1 MGLLRVLLALSVV
14 IGHTAPFLGMT
25 MVGGKLA
32 VQGFFIVS
40 GFYMSLILNEK
51 YPADGTGTWLFYSN
65 RFLRIYPMYW
75 AVLAIALA
83 QFVGIFAVEYFAPG
97 FFRAHFHSL
106 TAIGAAKEFW
116 NLSADKIAFITVTNV
131 TLVGMDLS
139 YFLRFDLDHLA
150 FTSNWLLH
158 EPYPFKFYFVSQA
171 WTLGIE
177 VAVYALAPF
186 VFRRSTR
193 FLVTA
198 LVASFALRAV
208 AVEAGY
214 HADPWNYRF
223 LPFEFGLFVAGALLY
238 RLYKAAPDLVGN
250 RAIGLGCLATGIAS
264 ILGYQAL
271 RHTGGGALGFEMRE
285 LLFLIVFAA
294 CIPATFAIS
303 KGWTADRWIG
313 ELSYPIYLC
322 HLLVVQLCN
331 GQFGYGDIKPVAGT
345 IIAAIAL
352 TIAIERPLDRF
363 RQARFRSRTAA
374 PPAWRETSLSG
385 ISA

>member
-51 YPADGTGTWLFYSN
+51 YPADGAGTWLFYSN

-106 TAIGAAKEFW
+106 TAIGPAQEFW

-150 FTSNWLLH
+150 FTSNWQLH
-158 EPYPFKFYFVSQA
+158 EPYPFRFYFVSQA
-171 WTLGIE
+171 WTLAIE
-177 VAVYALAPF
+177 VVVYALAPL
-186 VFRRSTR
+186 VFRRSLG
-193 FLVTA
+193 FLGAA
-198 LVASFALRAV
+198 LVASFALRTMAFD
-208 AVEAGY
+208 AGY
-214 HADPWNYRF
+214 GADPWNYRF
-223 LPFEFGLFVAGALLY
+223 LPFEFALFLVGALLY
-238 RLYKAAPDLVGN
+238 RLYRAAPGLIGHRAVGLICLVV
-250 RAIGLGCLATGIAS
+250 GIAS
-264 ILGYQAL
+264 VIGYPAVPDA
-271 RHTGGGALGFEMRE
+271 GGALLGFEARE
-285 LLFLIVFAA
+285 LLFLAVFAA
-294 CIPATFAIS
+294 CIPATFAVS
-303 KGWTADRWIG
+303 KGWRADRWIG

-331 GQFGYGDIKPVAGT
+331 GHFGYGDIKPVAGT

-363 RQARFRSRTAA
+363 RQARFRSRTNA
-374 PPAWRETSLSG
+374 PSAWRETSLSG
-385 ISA
+385 ISS